1 MTLTLAILADSGPF
15 RGPQGVLT
23 YRSSTLTSL
32 TILTRF
38 IDYYSPF
45 WGKEKFPWFLN
56 SKVRLRAGH
65 QHSQFCLILARFM
78 DYYSPFWGK
87 EQFPWLLNPEVRLHA
102 GH

>member
-1 MTLTLAILADSGPF
+1 MDYYSLFWDPRATFMVAE
-15 RGPQGVLT
+15 PQGALT

-38 IDYYSPF
+38 T
-45 WGKEKFPWFLN
+45 
-56 SKVRLRAGH
+56 
-65 QHSQFCLILARFM
+65 

-87 EQFPWLLNPEVRLHA
+87 EQFPWLLNPEVRLRA

>member
-1 MTLTLAILADSGPF
+1 MVAE
-15 RGPQGVLT
+15 PQGGLT

-38 IDYYSPF
+38 T
-45 WGKEKFPWFLN
+45 
-56 SKVRLRAGH
+56 
-65 QHSQFCLILARFM
+65 

-87 EQFPWLLNPEVRLHA
+87 EQFPWLLNLEVRLRA